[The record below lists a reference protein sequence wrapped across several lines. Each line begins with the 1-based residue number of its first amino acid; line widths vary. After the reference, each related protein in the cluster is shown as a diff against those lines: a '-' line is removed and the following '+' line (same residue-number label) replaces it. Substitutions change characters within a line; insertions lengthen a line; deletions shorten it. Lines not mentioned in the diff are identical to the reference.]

1 MTRGIPSE
9 SSRMWRSS
17 SCSCRDR
24 PGWGGQRSPFRPH
37 VRGIE
42 DGGGPVQVPAT
53 GSAAGTRTTDR
64 SKPAPTGPT
73 SATGRTQRRRPRH
86 DPRGAQRRRE
96 SGSVCG
102 PNLLAFVRCRGR
114 WRAASVLPRRRRG
127 KPGWGPAPAAR
138 RRQCPGA
145 DTAGGR
151 GRGRGPVWSWG
162 ITELRGP
169 RTPDRYLLYLVID
182 VYSRYPI
189 TWCIEYPES
198 AQRAVELFTATIGKH
213 GPARAARRQRER
225 RCARRDY
232 WTCSRTKACSRR
244 SRGPGQRRQPVL
256 RVAVQDTQARPVLP
270 AAVRLDRPRAPMD
283 RRFPAPVFHRAPRDR
298 IVRSVPCSPPGTVAT
313 GLSAVPSATS
323 VRRRNRCRPTAA
335 SSS

>member
-1 MTRGIPSE
+1 MPRSTGLGRSEIPLSPARARHRGWRRTSPGPRYRLSRGYTHYRPIETRTHRPDVGNRPHSATPTAPR
-9 SSRMWRSS
+9 SSR
-17 SCSCRDR
+17 CSAPKRIWICL
-24 PGWGGQRSPFRPH
+24 W
-37 VRGIE
+37 
-42 DGGGPVQVPAT
+42 
-53 GSAAGTRTTDR
+53 
-64 SKPAPTGPT
+64 SKPIG
-73 SATGRTQRRRPRH
+73 
-86 DPRGAQRRRE
+86 
-96 SGSVCG
+96 
-102 PNLLAFVRCRGR
+102 VRSMPGR

-145 DTAGGR
+145 DTAGGL